1 MSDWRHLGRGIV
13 VIPTYNEAGNLEDI
27 VTRVRTCVPSF
38 DVLVVDDASPDGTG
52 ELADKLAERDPQ
64 VLVRHRLGKQGIG
77 VAYIGAFGWAL
88 THDYDVLVQMDA
100 DGSHQ
105 PEQLPRLLATLE
117 HADLVLGSRW
127 VPGGSVVNWPRSR
140 QVLSRGGNRYARLAL
155 GVGLADATGGYR
167 VWRRATLE
175 GLHLTTVSSSGY
187 CFQIDLV
194 WRAVRAGFRVVEVP
208 IEFVER
214 TRGESKMNRAIVGEA
229 FVRVGYWGARH
240 RMRQAVEVARRPR
253 PHRSDRRRG

>member
-1 MSDWRHLGRGIV
+1 MSDWRHLGKGIV

-27 VTRVRTCVPSF
+27 VARVRRCVPSF

-88 THDYDVLVQMDA
+88 THGYEVLVQMDA

-105 PEQLPRLLATLE
+105 PEQLPRLLGTLE

-140 QVLSRGGNRYARLAL
+140 QVLSRGGSRYARLAL
-155 GVGLADATGGYR
+155 GVELADATGGYR

-240 RMRQAVEVARRPR
+240 RMHQAVEVARRSR
-253 PHRSDRRRG
+253 ARAEHRQKG

>member
-1 MSDWRHLGRGIV
+1 MSDWRHLGKGIV

-27 VTRVRTCVPSF
+27 VKRVRAVVPTF
-38 DVLVVDDASPDGTG
+38 DVLVVDDSSPDGTG
-52 ELADKLAERDPQ
+52 ELADKLAEGDPA

-88 THDYDVLVQMDA
+88 SEGYDVLVQMDA

-105 PEQLPRLLATLE
+105 PEQLPRLLAALDD
-117 HADLVLGSRW
+117 ADLVLGSRW

-140 QVLSRGGNRYARLAL
+140 EVLSRGGNRYARLAL
-155 GVGLADATGGYR
+155 GVRLADATGGYR
-167 VWRRATLE
+167 VWRRETLE
-175 GLHLTTVSSSGY
+175 GLRLTTVASSGY
-187 CFQIDLV
+187 CFQVDLV

-208 IEFVER
+208 IQFVER
-214 TRGESKMNRAIVGEA
+214 VRGESKMSKAIVGEA

-240 RMRQAVEVARRPR
+240 RMHQAVEVARRPR
-253 PHRSDRRRG
+253 AGLQQRRKG

>member
-1 MSDWRHLGRGIV
+1 
-13 VIPTYNEAGNLEDI
+13 
-27 VTRVRTCVPSF
+27 
-38 DVLVVDDASPDGTG
+38 
-52 ELADKLAERDPQ
+52 
-64 VLVRHRLGKQGIG
+64 
-77 VAYIGAFGWAL
+77 
-88 THDYDVLVQMDA
+88 
-100 DGSHQ
+100 
-105 PEQLPRLLATLE
+105 
-117 HADLVLGSRW
+117 

-253 PHRSDRRRG
+253 PHRPDRQRG

>member
-1 MSDWRHLGRGIV
+1 MSDWRHLGKGIV

-27 VTRVRTCVPSF
+27 VTRVRATVPAF
-38 DVLVVDDASPDGTG
+38 DVLVVDDSSPDGTG
-52 ELADKLAERDPQ
+52 ELADKLAEGDPQ
-64 VLVRHRLGKQGIG
+64 VRVRHRLGKQGIG

-88 THDYDVLVQMDA
+88 TEGYEVLVQMDA

-105 PEQLPRLLATLE
+105 PEQLPRLLSALE

-140 QVLSRGGNRYARLAL
+140 EVLSRGGNRYARLAL

-175 GLHLTTVSSSGY
+175 GLHLTTVASSGY

-214 TRGESKMNRAIVGEA
+214 IRGESKMNKAIVGEA

-240 RMRQAVEVARRPR
+240 RMHQAIEVTRRSR
-253 PHRSDRRRG
+253 ALALQRRRR

>member
-1 MSDWRHLGRGIV
+1 
-13 VIPTYNEAGNLEDI
+13 
-27 VTRVRTCVPSF
+27 
-38 DVLVVDDASPDGTG
+38 
-52 ELADKLAERDPQ
+52 

-88 THDYDVLVQMDA
+88 THGYDVLVQMDA

-140 QVLSRGGNRYARLAL
+140 EVLSRGGNRYARLAL
-155 GVGLADATGGYR
+155 GVALADATGGYR

-175 GLHLTTVSSSGY
+175 GLHLTSVSSSGY

-253 PHRSDRRRG
+253 ARRPDRQRG

>member
-27 VTRVRTCVPSF
+27 VTRVRTSVPSF

-88 THDYDVLVQMDA
+88 THGYDVLVQMDA

-253 PHRSDRRRG
+253 RQRPDRPRG

>member
-1 MSDWRHLGRGIV
+1 MSDWRHLGKGIV

-27 VTRVRTCVPSF
+27 VARVRASVPTF
-38 DVLVVDDASPDGTG
+38 DILIVDDASPDGTG

-64 VLVRHRLGKQGIG
+64 VRVRHRLGKQGIG

-88 THDYDVLVQMDA
+88 TEGYEVLVQMDA

-105 PEQLPRLLATLE
+105 PEQLPKLLSALE

-127 VPGGSVVNWPRSR
+127 VPGGSVVNWPLSR
-140 QVLSRGGNRYARLAL
+140 AVLSRGGNRYARLAL
-155 GVGLADATGGYR
+155 GVGLADSTGGYR

-175 GLHLTTVSSSGY
+175 GLHLTTVASSGY

-214 TRGESKMNRAIVGEA
+214 IRGESKMNKAIVGEA

-240 RMRQAVEVARRPR
+240 RMHQAIEVARQPR
-253 PHRSDRRRG
+253 TLARQRRRR

>member
-1 MSDWRHLGRGIV
+1 MSDWRHLGKGIV

-27 VTRVRTCVPSF
+27 VTRVRTCVPRF

-64 VLVRHRLGKQGIG
+64 ILVRHRLGKQGIG

-88 THDYDVLVQMDA
+88 THGYDVLVQMDA

-253 PHRSDRRRG
+253 PHRPDRQRG